1 MVGVYCPHAV
11 RIMTVKELTMDAIQL
26 VEQHEGKAVTSSMK
40 VAEVFG
46 KRHDNVIRD
55 IDNLLKDKSVAARLN
70 FEECFK
76 INELANG
83 KKERY
88 FEMDR
93 DGFTLL
99 AMGFTGKQALQFKL
113 SYIDAFNKA
122 ESILLGKIAPSAM
135 RPELEAADVFAK
147 FNEVGRLIG
156 FDENMAAFSA
166 NNATARI
173 TSVNVLELMGVQ
185 RLIAPKQI
193 ADMTP
198 EQLGQQMNPPRTA
211 VQVNEMLVQL
221 GYQVRTKVK
230 ICPYQA
236 TDKGSAF
243 CRLHDVPRK
252 NTAGTAQQLRWYATI
267 FDQADIQW
275 ATGMLK
281 AA

>member
-1 MVGVYCPHAV
+1 MTIRENNMNAV
-11 RIMTVKELTMDAIQL
+11 QL
-26 VEQHEGKAVTSSMK
+26 VEQHDGKAVTTSLK

-46 KRHDNVIRD
+46 KQHAHVIRA
-55 IDNLLKDKSVAARLN
+55 IENLLQDQDVFNRSN
-70 FEECFK
+70 FGLVEYMDSKGEK
-76 INELANG
+76 
-83 KKERY
+83 RPMY
-88 FEMDR
+88 EMDR

-122 ESILLGKIAPSAM
+122 EAILMGRIASPAV

-166 NNATARI
+166 NNATAKI

-185 RLIAPKQI
+185 RLIAPKQM

-198 EQLGQQMNPPRTA
+198 GQLGQQMNPPRTA

-221 GYQVRTKVK
+221 GYQVRTK
-230 ICPYQA
+230 IEMCPYQ
-236 TDKGSAF
+236 TTEKGDQF
-243 CRLHDVPRK
+243 GRLHDVPRK
-252 NTAGTAQQLRWYATI
+252 NTAGTSQQLRWYATI
-267 FDQADIQW
+267 FDQPDIQW

-281 AA
+281 AAA